1 MKLSANIRR
10 MRKEKGLTQEQ
21 VAQALGVTAP
31 AVNKWERGASC
42 PDLTLLAPLARLLGT
57 DLNTLLSFREEL
69 TGEEIARMTGELYEI
84 AQAEG
89 IDSAFRWAEAR
100 RQEWPGCDSLAISL
114 SMTLNG
120 LIFTLAVEEPEPYK
134 RRLGELNEALAD
146 SEDRDVRDQALHL
159 LIGRHMEREEYGRA
173 EELLGQLSD
182 RWPYRDSLKAGLLR
196 RTGRTEEAA
205 ELWERHLLNAATEC
219 YEALVSLQELALRAG
234 ELEAGRRLTALITE
248 TAERYAMPPGTA
260 PAGRLQQAVAER
272 DRDGALSAL
281 RALVEGLNQPWD
293 DGGLYP
299 HLNGGDATPV
309 GAVLLP
315 GMVKS
320 IREDEELSFLRDDPE
335 LEAILAP
342 FAPPDGTHRP

>member
-1 MKLSANIRR
+1 M
-10 MRKEKGLTQEQ
+10 
-21 VAQALGVTAP
+21 
-31 AVNKWERGASC
+31 
-42 PDLTLLAPLARLLGT
+42 
-57 DLNTLLSFREEL
+57 
-69 TGEEIARMTGELYEI
+69 
-84 AQAEG
+84 
-89 IDSAFRWAEAR
+89 
-100 RQEWPGCDSLAISL
+100 
-114 SMTLNG
+114 
-120 LIFTLAVEEPEPYK
+120 
-134 RRLGELNEALAD
+134 
-146 SEDRDVRDQALHL
+146 
-159 LIGRHMEREEYGRA
+159 
-173 EELLGQLSD
+173 
-182 RWPYRDSLKAGLLR
+182 
-196 RTGRTEEAA
+196 
-205 ELWERHLLNAATEC
+205 
-219 YEALVSLQELALRAG
+219 SLQELALRAG
-234 ELEAGRRLTALITE
+234 ELETGRRLTALITE

>member
-1 MKLSANIRR
+1 
-10 MRKEKGLTQEQ
+10 
-21 VAQALGVTAP
+21 
-31 AVNKWERGASC
+31 
-42 PDLTLLAPLARLLGT
+42 
-57 DLNTLLSFREEL
+57 
-69 TGEEIARMTGELYEI
+69 
-84 AQAEG
+84 
-89 IDSAFRWAEAR
+89 
-100 RQEWPGCDSLAISL
+100 
-114 SMTLNG
+114 
-120 LIFTLAVEEPEPYK
+120 
-134 RRLGELNEALAD
+134 
-146 SEDRDVRDQALHL
+146 
-159 LIGRHMEREEYGRA
+159 
-173 EELLGQLSD
+173 
-182 RWPYRDSLKAGLLR
+182 
-196 RTGRTEEAA
+196 
-205 ELWERHLLNAATEC
+205 
-219 YEALVSLQELALRAG
+219 
-234 ELEAGRRLTALITE
+234 
-248 TAERYAMPPGTA
+248 MPPGTA

>member
-10 MRKEKGLTQEQ
+10 LRKERGLTQEQ
-21 VAQALGVTAP
+21 VAQALGVSAP

-42 PDLTLLAPLARLLGT
+42 PDLALLAPLARLLET
-57 DLNTLLSFREEL
+57 DLNGLLSFREEL
-69 TGEEIARMTGELYEI
+69 TGEEIARMTEELCQL

-89 IDSAFRWAEAR
+89 IDHAFRWAEAR

-120 LIFTLAVEEPEPYK
+120 LLFTLAVEEPEPYQA
-134 RRLGELNEALAD
+134 RLEELNQALAD
-146 SEDRDVRDQALHL
+146 SGDRDVRDQALHL
-159 LIGRHMEREEYGRA
+159 LIGRHMEREEYGQA
-173 EELLGQLSD
+173 EALLGRLSD
-182 RWPYRDSLKAGLLR
+182 RWPYRDTLRAGLLR

-260 PAGRLQQAVAER
+260 PAGRLQQAAAER
-272 DRDGALSAL
+272 DRAGAISAL
-281 RALVEGLNQPWD
+281 RALVEGLGRPWD

-299 HLNGGDATPV
+299 HLNGGDAAPV

-315 GMVKS
+315 GMVKA

-335 LEAILAP
+335 LEALLAS
-342 FAPPDGTHRP
+342 FAPARDR